1 MIGKSRYY
9 ITTYPYLMTHERRRR
24 EEEKA
29 TTRTAV
35 AGGGGG
41 GIYYYCVFELKKIWV
56 MLLLV
61 GESTDDR
68 KHKLCN
74 GLLYR
79 ENIALL

>member
-1 MIGKSRYY
+1 M
-9 ITTYPYLMTHERRRR
+9 
-24 EEEKA
+24 
-29 TTRTAV
+29 

-41 GIYYYCVFELKKIWV
+41 IYYCVFELKKIWV

-74 GLLYR
+74 GLLYW
-79 ENIALL
+79 ETIALL

>member
-9 ITTYPYLMTHERRRR
+9 ITTYPYLMTHERRRKKR
-24 EEEKA
+24 
-29 TTRTAV
+29 RRRGRLCV

-41 GIYYYCVFELKKIWV
+41 IYYCVFELKKIWV

-68 KHKLCN
+68 KHKLCS
-74 GLLYR
+74 GLLYW
-79 ENIALL
+79 ETIALL

>member
-9 ITTYPYLMTHERRRR
+9 ITTYPYLMTHERRRKK
-24 EEEKA
+24 EKKA
-29 TTRTAV
+29 TTRTAAV

-41 GIYYYCVFELKKIWV
+41 IYYCVFELKKIWV

>member
-1 MIGKSRYY
+1 
-9 ITTYPYLMTHERRRR
+9 
-24 EEEKA
+24 
-29 TTRTAV
+29 V

-74 GLLYR
+74 GLLYW
-79 ENIALL
+79 ETIALL

>member
-9 ITTYPYLMTHERRRR
+9 ITTYPYLMTHERRRKKR
-24 EEEKA
+24 
-29 TTRTAV
+29 RRRGRLCV

-41 GIYYYCVFELKKIWV
+41 IYYCVFELKKIWV

-74 GLLYR
+74 GLLYW
-79 ENIALL
+79 ETIALL